1 MAINIDGILSEVDS
15 LCAADKVSI
24 NEAIFETYVKDEA
37 FTQHHNFMTDI
48 RNGRLIP
55 LINAKQDYGFLKV
68 RPGNCQMNVCEIST
82 TSSVKKWNPADYNCR
97 LVICKDDLACD
108 FKKFWDMKCKDYS
121 NMEDAFIQF
130 LVQKTAE
137 NVNASQWRIAYFD
150 DSENDNPDYAG
161 IDGLFAQY
169 MEIVQT
175 NTDQHFAIPE
185 NLEATTAAQLAL
197 ADGRALGLL
206 KAMYNW
212 AASYNSALLLS
223 PDVHFD
229 ITPELAFNYLASLQ
243 AGEVNCCYPG
253 SADGITSSRY
263 SLDTLNYM
271 GVPLRIRNEWRGV
284 IQWEA
289 EMEGAANLNNPHRIV
304 LSTKA
309 NKPIGTCDEASFDDF
324 DMFYEKKDKKIYID
338 VQTSFDA
345 KVLVDTD
352 FAIAY

>member
-1 MAINIDGILSEVDS
+1 MAINIDNILSEVDS

-24 NEAIFETYVKDEA
+24 NEAIFERYTKDES
-37 FTQHHNFMTDI
+37 FTQHHEVMTEI

-55 LINAKQDYGFLKV
+55 LMKATQDYGFLKT
-68 RPGNCQMNVCEIST
+68 RPGNCQMNVCEITT

-97 LVICKDDLACD
+97 LEICKDDLACD
-108 FKKFWDMKCKDYS
+108 FKKFWDMNCKDYS

-150 DSENDNPDYAG
+150 DTDNDNPDYAG

-169 MEIVQT
+169 AAIVAI
-175 NTDQHFAIPE
+175 NTDQYFQIPE
-185 NLEATTAAQLAL
+185 NLEATTADQLDL

-212 AASYNSALLLS
+212 AAANNSGLLLS
-223 PDVHFD
+223 ADVHFD

-243 AGEVNCCYPG
+243 AGEGQCCYPG
-253 SADGITSSRY
+253 AADGITSSKY
-263 SLDTLNYM
+263 SLESLNYM
-271 GVPLRIRNEWRGV
+271 GIPLRIRNEWRGV
-284 IQWEA
+284 IRWEA
-289 EMEGAANLNNPHRIV
+289 EMLGASNLNNPHRIV

-309 NKPIGTCDEASFDDF
+309 NKPIGTCDAEAFDNF
-324 DMFYEKKDKKIYID
+324 DMFYERKDKKIYID